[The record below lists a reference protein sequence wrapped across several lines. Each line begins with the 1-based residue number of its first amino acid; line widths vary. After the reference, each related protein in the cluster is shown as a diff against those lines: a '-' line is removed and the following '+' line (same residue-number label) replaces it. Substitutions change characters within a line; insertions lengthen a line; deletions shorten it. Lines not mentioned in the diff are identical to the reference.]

1 MGVGVKLRRFG
12 WWLQD
17 YFWYLFALGVFI
29 VGGYL
34 AVKDFADIHRRD
46 VQCTQR
52 GGVYLHREAV
62 CVKLERLD

>member
-1 MGVGVKLRRFG
+1 
-12 WWLQD
+12 LQD